1 MEIDFLNP
9 VYEMWL
15 AEELAAGRVRAPG
28 WNDPRL
34 RAAWL
39 HNHWWG
45 APLPIIDPV
54 KAMRA
59 DRGYAEMGAHH
70 LDEVT
75 RNLNGGNG
83 EINRAKL
90 AKQYD
95 ELAIAPWTK
104 KQEG

>member
-1 MEIDFLNP
+1 
-9 VYEMWL
+9 MWL

-28 WNDPRL
+28 WADPRL

-59 DRGYAEMGAHH
+59 DKGYTEMGAQH

-90 AKQYD
+90 VKQY
-95 ELAIAPWTK
+95 EQLPAAPWAK